1 MVAAITKHTEKYAWA
16 NVLKEYVIITFGL
29 FVFTL
34 GWSSF
39 LIPSGIAGGGVS
51 GIGAIIY
58 FASDQVIPVAASYF
72 VINFGLL
79 LIALKI
85 LGKGF
90 GIKTIYAIAVSSF
103 FFWLFGQLITE
114 PVVKEKF
121 MAAIIGGAMGGIGV
135 GITFSQGGST
145 GGTDVIAL
153 MINKYKNFSPG
164 MLILYMDILIISSS
178 FLVWSELSMTERFE
192 RIVYGYVVMGVT
204 AYAIDLFISGVKQS
218 LQLFIF
224 SDNHDAIAE
233 RIANEMD
240 RGITIMNGKGWHSRA
255 NQTVL
260 IVMIRKAESSHVYK
274 IIKEEDPTA
283 FMSVNS
289 VMGVYGKGFD
299 TMIKN

>member
-1 MVAAITKHTEKYAWA
+1 MVAKLVSHSKKYVWA
-16 NVLKEYVIITFGL
+16 NVIKEYVIITFGL

-58 FASDQVIPVAASYF
+58 FASNETIPVAVSYF

-79 LIALKI
+79 LIALKV

-90 GIKTIYAIAVSSF
+90 GVKTVYAIAMSSF
-103 FFWLFGQLITE
+103 FFWWFGQIITE
-114 PVVKEKF
+114 PIVKEKF

-153 MINKYKNFSPG
+153 MINKYRNFSPG
-164 MLILYMDILIISSS
+164 RLILLMDIVIISSS
-178 FLVWSELSMTERFE
+178 FFVWSELQITERFE
-192 RIVYGYVVMGVT
+192 RIVYGYVVMGVA
-204 AYAIDLFISGVKQS
+204 AYSIDLFISGAKQS

-224 SDNHDAIAE
+224 SDYHEQIAA
-233 RIANEMD
+233 RIANEMN
-240 RGITIMNGKGWHSRA
+240 RGITIMDGKGWHSKA

-260 IVMIRKAESSHVYK
+260 IVMIRKAESSHIYK
-274 IIKEEDPTA
+274 IIKDEDPQA

-289 VMGVYGKGFD
+289 VMGVFGKGFD
-299 TMIKN
+299 NI